1 MDTIYEGDA
10 VRNFVKRLML
20 STRKTTYRNQWLNMY
35 TAHWDHN
42 YKVSNLMKSA
52 ALLAIDFYYYG
63 PKFKQWL
70 DKNMSWLC
78 CLEYV
83 ILASAVVAYVFAVF
97 LWTFCPSKKGPTLG
111 YIICFPVIA
120 YLKFMRW
127 LFVQLCL
134 DCIAINWPIVQKI
147 KCKFRSSQLEDIE
160 AEEQCDQ
167 STAWI
172 IQNGFPV
179 QVRLSILRERQGY
192 SYRIVC
198 YKVLPCDFRA
208 FIAICLLCI

>member
-1 MDTIYEGDA
+1 MDSPTQILKDESVEVSCQLDCTIHKINGHYYKACPELELQTNLDVEITQLKNHIDYLFQPTFVTMDTIYEGDA

-42 YKVSNLMKSA
+42 YKVNNLMKSA

-97 LWTFCPSKKGPTLG
+97 L
-111 YIICFPVIA
+111 
-120 YLKFMRW
+120 
-127 LFVQLCL
+127 
-134 DCIAINWPIVQKI
+134 
-147 KCKFRSSQLEDIE
+147 
-160 AEEQCDQ
+160 
-167 STAWI
+167 
-172 IQNGFPV
+172 
-179 QVRLSILRERQGY
+179 
-192 SYRIVC
+192 
-198 YKVLPCDFRA
+198 
-208 FIAICLLCI
+208 